1 MWRKCRFVLFWS
13 VCFEWKRRHELIF
26 FMYIQVFVWCSDS
39 FSSYAMQILPG
50 FRSGISFCSLYVWG
64 GAILS
69 LVLFRNQNEIS
80 SLHFF
85 PPRFTSWWKIHVPN
99 DCRRM
104 NQWKAPAG
112 CLTSVRAS
120 AGGFS
125 RKGTKQMWPNS
136 GDVTIERHYR
146 NASRATERRQT
157 RNCPLLHK
165 GGTSRPKYPCF
176 IQGFLY
182 YDFNFDFNGSF
193 SFSVCFI
200 Q

>member
-50 FRSGISFCSLYVWG
+50 FRSRISFCSLYVWG

-136 GDVTIERHYR
+136 GDVSDWTSLPQRLESYW
-146 NASRATERRQT
+146 AATDQKL
-157 RNCPLLHK
+157 PV
-165 GGTSRPKYPCF
+165 SP
-176 IQGFLY
+176 QGWHLQAQISMFYSGVFVLW
-182 YDFNFDFNGSF
+182 F
-193 SFSVCFI
+193 
-200 Q
+200 